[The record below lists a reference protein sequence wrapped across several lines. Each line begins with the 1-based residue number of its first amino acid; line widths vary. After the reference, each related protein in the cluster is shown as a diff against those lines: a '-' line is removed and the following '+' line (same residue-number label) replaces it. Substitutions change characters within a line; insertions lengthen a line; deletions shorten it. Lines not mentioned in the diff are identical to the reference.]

1 MKFAL
6 VGAISSLFHD
16 LIMTPSEVVKQRLQ
30 LINSGEAKIKSIE
43 LIKYMYKNEGI
54 KSFYRSLPIN
64 YFLSVPFGSLIVLAN

>member
-16 LIMTPSEVVKQRLQ
+16 LIMTPSEVVKQRL
-30 LINSGEAKIKSIE
+30 E